1 MTCTAVY
8 ILMTLLSVINPKI
21 WILLKDNYSFTLIK
35 FKTGPMR
42 MAPNFQKLKLCTK
55 CKSLNHPC
63 LLLDGNPIQAI
74 KEVEFLGV
82 LFDKISFVPHI
93 KMLKEKCTKGS
104 LSLKSSHTPNGVH
117 ITYSSPF
124 LSLSCPI

>member
-1 MTCTAVY
+1 MCTAVY
-8 ILMTLLSVINPKI
+8 ILMTLLSVINPKM
-21 WILLKDNYSFTLIK
+21 KDNYSFTLIK

-42 MAPNFQKLKLCTK
+42 MAPNFQNLKMCTK

-82 LFDKISFVPHI
+82 LFDERKSEQAHIPHAPT
-93 KMLKEKCTKGS
+93 LRQHA
-104 LSLKSSHTPNGVH
+104 L
-117 ITYSSPF
+117 
-124 LSLSCPI
+124 